1 VYNFLGFVV
10 NIERVKSSVRSILF
24 GPIAPSIDWLF
35 IVRVFLGVL
44 IISHGLLIFSST
56 KMEGLAGSFAGW
68 GIPYPLW
75 AAYLSKAAEFFGGV
89 FLILGLFT
97 RFVSLALVFN
107 MGVACAMAFK
117 FDIFGKGELPFVY
130 LLLFA
135 VFVVAGG
142 GRASLDNVLRG
153 S

>member
-1 VYNFLGFVV
+1 
-10 NIERVKSSVRSILF
+10 LF
-24 GPIAPSIDWLF
+24 GPIAPSLDWLVV
-35 IVRVFLGVL
+35 VRVFLGVL
-44 IISHGLLIFSST
+44 IIYHGLVIFNSA
-56 KMEGLAGSFAGW
+56 KMAGTAEFFGNI
-68 GIPYPLW
+68 GIPYSVWL
-75 AAYLSKAAEFFGGV
+75 AYVSKATEFFGGV

-107 MGVACAMAFK
+107 MGVACYMAFQ

-153 S
+153 N